1 MNVLLST
8 LCLLSAARAQSS
20 SLGGFCNSG
29 SEAVIVSAL
38 SDYAPAFSFCS
49 ERFATIVFATSRTEI
64 TITPATQTITQP
76 ASTESI
82 LATGSTSILTLTS
95 TATALFTSTST
106 STLLLPASG
115 LKRRRSGKQEQTNG
129 QYTIKGTMS
138 TPHNGYYVAQGDTW
152 SPYEGPSTAVSSSNG
167 AAAGQ
172 QGTTII
178 MLLALALTQ
187 AVTTTV
193 TETEFLDTEVGPFTI
208 ISITT
213 TSTAAEFS
221 VTWTTVT
228 TSTPIAVVT
237 QTCRYDASNNIV
249 PNGNFDDNWESGDLD
264 APWIEPLNTGRD
276 PDSQT
281 HPFAGRPS
289 DAHSGS
295 HSGALPVDSFFTP
308 LSTLQQDLTNI
319 DTGISYTFSFWYN
332 PQYLF
337 ARRCYLTTTWGTIV
351 IDARSFDEVNG
362 TQQTEFTNINVPNVV
377 QPFST
382 PTIRFTYTCDFT
394 PGGFDASDI
403 VLDDVVIVPSLEIV
417 C

>member
-1 MNVLLST
+1 MNVLIST

-187 AVTTTV
+187 AVTSTV

-237 QTCRYDASNNIV
+237 QTCRYDASNNI
-249 PNGNFDDNWESGDLD
+249 PLQGDQ
-264 APWIEPLNTGRD
+264 AMRIVGHI
-276 PDSQT
+276 Q
-281 HPFAGRPS
+281 GV
-289 DAHSGS
+289 
-295 HSGALPVDSFFTP
+295 ALPVDSFFTP

-403 VLDDVVIVPSLEIV
+403 VLDDVVIVPSLEII